1 MANLIIEAHLIDGS
15 LMPYISE
22 LDSCRDAVLLV
33 CGDDLRPPPN
43 RIKIIA
49 TTSRGKRVEISI
61 PNGEGQAYVTIDDEE
76 I

>member
-1 MANLIIEAHLIDGS
+1 MANMIVEAHLADGS

-22 LDSCRDAVLLV
+22 LNSCRDAVLLV

-43 RIKIIA
+43 RVKIVI

-61 PNGEGQAYVTIDDEE
+61 PNGDGQACVTIDGEKT
-76 I
+76 